1 LLDHGFTSA
10 YSAASAKLRLDIVI
24 RNAIAAGQIP
34 GPRLRAC
41 GPEITV
47 TGGLGDERRVHMY
60 RESFAVIADGP
71 TEIVK
76 WARLCCREGA
86 DAIKLNISGDD
97 LYKAAKGEMTVMS
110 EAEIRARVE
119 VVRDFRRKVNA
130 HCRAAESVKR
140 AVRCGV
146 DVIYHCEYADAE
158 ALDLLEREK
167 HRLFV
172 GPAIG
177 LPVAVRESLSALNA
191 EADPQVRALV
201 DRGFD
206 AASRTYEQMRKRGI
220 RVVIGGDYGLDMT
233 PQGAN
238 ARDIEHF
245 VKLFGYS
252 PTEALASATRVGAEL
267 MGMGDELG
275 LVREGYRRFAAR
287 RRRPARGRVDP
298 TAARAAGRDPAEW
311 QLSQARPRCARSRTR
326 TPRGRGVTRDR
337 PCRFESSS
345 ASASPLHRIELV
357 SEPEED
363 ELGRPFDD
371 ARAMPF
377 ALRIVGHEH
386 VARSPASHLAVGR
399 LDLEAAA
406 EHDDELPTRGDVPIL
421 IQPVGEIHNHA
432 ARREGARQV
441 IRVTELVDIWL
452 RERDVELLEA

>member
-1 LLDHGFTSA
+1 MSRTIIRDCRVWDAGGAAAYPADVLIEGVRIRAVARARGQLDGTGAEVIEARGMTLMPGLVEGHAHLSFGKAAATTDLGDLPPEEHTLLTARNAKLLLDHGFTSA

-34 GPRLRAC
+34 GPRLKAC

-47 TGGLGDERRVHMY
+47 TGGLGDERRAHMY

-110 EAEIRARVE
+110 EGEIRAGVE
-119 VVRDFRRKVNA
+119 VARDFHRKVNA

-146 DVIYHCEYADAE
+146 DVIYHCEYADDK

-167 HRLFV
+167 HRVFV

-201 DRGFD
+201 DRGFE
-206 AASRTYEQMRKRGI
+206 AATRTYEQMRKRGI
-220 RVVIGGDYGLDMT
+220 RVVIGGDYGFDVT

-245 VKLFGYS
+245 VKLLGYS
-252 PTEALASATRVGAEL
+252 PAEALVSATRVGAEL
-267 MGMGDELG
+267 MGIGDELG
-275 LVREGYRRFAAR
+275 LVREGYLADLLLVDGDPLADVSILQRRERLVAILQNGNFHKLDRDALAR
-287 RRRPARGRVDP
+287 RPVR
-298 TAARAAGRDPAEW
+298 RAAGE
-311 QLSQARPRCARSRTR
+311 
-326 TPRGRGVTRDR
+326 
-337 PCRFESSS
+337 
-345 ASASPLHRIELV
+345 
-357 SEPEED
+357 
-363 ELGRPFDD
+363 
-371 ARAMPF
+371 
-377 ALRIVGHEH
+377 
-386 VARSPASHLAVGR
+386 
-399 LDLEAAA
+399 
-406 EHDDELPTRGDVPIL
+406 
-421 IQPVGEIHNHA
+421 
-432 ARREGARQV
+432 
-441 IRVTELVDIWL
+441 
-452 RERDVELLEA
+452 